1 MAKRKAS
8 KSKSRKG
15 KARKHITRRSGGVS
29 TPLDR
34 IVTLI
39 N

>member
-1 MAKRKAS
+1 MAKQKVG

-15 KARKHITRRSGGVS
+15 KARKRITRRSGGVS

>member
-15 KARKHITRRSGGVS
+15 KARRYITRKTGGVS
-29 TPLDR
+29 VPLDR